1 MEKVTDKMVRKWE
14 WRTFMV
20 LMAIMTIISAQE
32 GKTMWLIIIG
42 SLAVGAAI
50 GYIVAA
56 LMCAND
62 LEEADDDQDRE

>member
-32 GKTMWLIIIG
+32 GETMWLIILG

-50 GYIVAA
+50 GYVVAA